1 MLRVSVEDT
10 GKGIKPEEIDKVFQM
25 FGKLKRTASLNNEG
39 IGLGLMI
46 CKKLVQLN
54 EGQISLHS
62 DGQNKGCTISF
73 SMKALDHEPEQPN
86 EHVDLD

>member
-46 CKKLVQLN
+46 CKKLV
-54 EGQISLHS
+54 
-62 DGQNKGCTISF
+62 
-73 SMKALDHEPEQPN
+73 
-86 EHVDLD
+86 